1 MPEADR
7 VTQDVPRTQTE
18 GRPVSSVS
26 GDQSVDFAGDP
37 FQILR
42 LQHHAGNRAVG
53 RLVAKSETYERGS
66 RALYGRGTASSRGGD
81 GEQTNM
87 QTGGARLLRAA
98 VAAREDQR
106 LVEPQQSLVDC
117 RTPDVREI
125 KSGLGLLQRQSVE
138 PEPVQSTKE
147 TGVVCGGVGWKCAVG
162 AECDVPDTTRPAD
175 PAGAWHINMAI
186 DIEAENSSDVDSST
200 AGHVFVEFIG
210 ADGKSWTYGFYPSPT
225 DKPTTTRWK
234 VFGCMVHPDTIHAKC
249 VDHRERYTVTAAQY
263 QTALAFAQAF
273 CKGTPQ
279 YDLQHMNCTT
289 FAVKIA
295 EAAGQAVPTYHGQ
308 VGVGGGMGADNPN
321 TLLETIRQRDIPTRG
336 LTGDTEIRH
345 WLRDHTYAEIGK
357 LPEAEKLRLI
367 NRLLKG
373 YVHDDDLEAVHWVC
387 GGVIDKT
394 EMDRIDAAVR
404 PQVKGLNA
412 RQGAWLARI
421 LDYRPH

>member
-1 MPEADR
+1 VPEGDR
-7 VTQDVPRTQTE
+7 VTLDAPRTQTE
-18 GRPVSSVS
+18 ARPVSSIS
-26 GDQSVDFAGDP
+26 GERSVGFAP
-37 FQILR
+37 FQVLR
-42 LQHHAGNRAVG
+42 LQRHAGNRAVG
-53 RLVAKSETYERGS
+53 RLFAKGKTHQRDS
-66 RALYGRGTASSRGGD
+66 RAVYGRGAVGSCAGYREEANVQTA
-81 GEQTNM
+81 
-87 QTGGARLLRAA
+87 GARLLRAA
-98 VAAREDQR
+98 VAAREVQR

-117 RTPDVREI
+117 PTLDVRETR
-125 KSGLGLLQRQSVE
+125 SGPGLLQRQAVE

-147 TGVVCGGVGWKCAVG
+147 TGVVCGGVGWKCATG
-162 AECDVPDTTRPAD
+162 AECEVPDTTRPAD
-175 PAGAWHINMAI
+175 STGLWQINMAI
-186 DIEAENSSDVDSST
+186 DIETEDSSNVDDT
-200 AGHVFVEFIG
+200 TTGHMFVEFIG
-210 ADGKSWTYGFYPSPT
+210 ADGKSWTYGFYPNPM
-225 DKPTTTRWK
+225 DKPTTTRWT

-263 QTALAFAQAF
+263 QNALALAQAF

-279 YDLQHMNCTT
+279 YNLQTMNCTT

-295 EAAGQAVPTYHGQ
+295 EAAGQTVPKYHGNI
-308 VGVGGGMGADNPN
+308 GKGGGIGADNPN
-321 TLLETIRQRDIPTRG
+321 TLLESIRQRDVPTRG

-345 WLRDHTYAEIGK
+345 WLRDHTYADIGK

-373 YVHDDDLEAVHWVC
+373 WVSDDDLEGVHWVC